1 MKKVT
6 VLCVGKIKEQYFADG
21 IREYVKRIGRF
32 AELKIDELPD
42 ECGDSEVKKESD
54 AILKKLKG
62 YVVLCDIGGKQ
73 LSSPELAECI
83 ERAYLSAPEI
93 TFVIGGSEGV
103 DDRVKAKADLR
114 LSFGRMT
121 YPHQLM
127 RLILTEQIYRAF
139 TITAGLPYHK

>member
-6 VLCVGKIKEQYFADG
+6 VLCVGKIKEQYITDG
-21 IREYVKRIGRF
+21 IREYAKRIGRF

-42 ECGDSEVKKESD
+42 ECGDSEVRRESD

-62 YVVLCDIGGKQ
+62 CVVLCDIGGKQ
-73 LSSPELAECI
+73 LSSPELAEFM
-83 ERAYLSAPEI
+83 ERTYLTAPEI
-93 TFVIGGSEGV
+93 TFVIGGSAGV
-103 DDRVKAKADLR
+103 DERVRAKADLR
-114 LSFGRMT
+114 LSFGRVT